1 MSDKKIKRAALMKA
15 WQSVFRCPLC
25 HGRMSVSQYKSLICE
40 HRHTFDISK
49 QGYVNFLT
57 KPVKSQYQRALFE
70 ARREL
75 FETQQFFDPLRKEMT
90 EIISCL
96 QSPQKPMT
104 VLDAG
109 CGEGSH
115 ISAVCRALRAEY
127 DVRGIGI
134 DISKEGV
141 LSASKA
147 FGEDAVFA
155 VADVADAPFGDNS
168 FDVIMSILSPS
179 NYKEYSRL
187 LKHSGAV
194 IKVVPQRDYLKEVRE
209 FFFEGSEKQ
218 AYTSESAAGRF
229 KMSFQTVQQKRL
241 RYTKTL
247 SQADLSLL
255 VRMTPLTWKSSEEK
269 IQRFIAK
276 ERAEITVDVD
286 LLIGTH
292 LI

>member
-1 MSDKKIKRAALMKA
+1 MSDKKIKRAALIKA

-25 HGRMSVSQYKSLICE
+25 HTRMSVSQYKSLICK
-40 HRHTFDISK
+40 HGHTFDISK

-57 KPVKSQYQRALFE
+57 KPVKSQYQKALFE

-75 FETQQFFDPLRKEMT
+75 FETQQFFDPLRREIT

-115 ISAVCRALRAEY
+115 VSAVCRALRTEY
-127 DVRGIGI
+127 SVTRIGI

-141 LSASKA
+141 LSASKT
-147 FGEDAVFA
+147 FGEDMVFA
-155 VADVADAPFGDNS
+155 VADVADAPFGDSS
-168 FDVIMSILSPS
+168 FDMIMSILSPS

-187 LKHSGAV
+187 LKHGGAV
-194 IKVVPQRDYLKEVRE
+194 IKAVPQRDYLKEVRE

-218 AYTSESAAGRF
+218 AHTNTSAAERF
-229 KMSFQTVQQKRL
+229 KMNFQTVQRKRL
-241 RYTKTL
+241 CYTKPL
-247 SQADLSLL
+247 SQTELSLL
-255 VRMTPLTWKSSEEK
+255 VRMTPLTWKRSEEK
-269 IQRFIAK
+269 IQRFTAK

-286 LLIGTH
+286 LLIGTNP
-292 LI
+292 I

>member
-25 HGRMSVSQYKSLICE
+25 HARMSVSLYKSLICE
-40 HRHTFDISK
+40 HGHTFDISK

-57 KPVKSQYQRALFE
+57 KPVKSQYRRALFE

-75 FETQQFFDPLRKEMT
+75 FETQKFFDPLRREIT

-115 ISAVCRALRAEY
+115 VSAVCRALRAGNS
-127 DVRGIGI
+127 VMGIGI

-147 FGEDAVFA
+147 FGEDTVFA
-155 VADVADAPFGDNS
+155 VADVADTPFGDSS

-209 FFFEGSEKQ
+209 FFFGGSEKRKYTNDSSVSRFQ
-218 AYTSESAAGRF
+218 AVFRTSERR
-229 KMSFQTVQQKRL
+229 RL

-247 SQADLSLL
+247 SQSDLTLL
-255 VRMTPLTWKSSEEK
+255 VQMTPLTWKHSEEK
-269 IQRFIAK
+269 IQHFISR
-276 ERAEITVDVD
+276 ETAEITVDVD
-286 LLIGTH
+286 MLIGIDP
-292 LI
+292 L